1 MAPLK
6 RVKSLS
12 LLAESTVVN
21 MLSKIKWEWDMKDD
35 DEDDEKHKIIHK
47 LQAYFN
53 EYTNGNTSDQILQS
67 CCAHFDRHREENVLA
82 LAVRVVLHRDTV
94 RTFKP
99 CGHDINIFELDRKL
113 KEDTI
118 VGIKEFLF
126 R

>member
-53 EYTNGNTSDQILQS
+53 EYTNAQCKFGEYLG
-67 CCAHFDRHREENVLA
+67 A
-82 LAVRVVLHRDTV
+82 LWRQLTK
-94 RTFKP
+94 TEIFPPFMNLMLYYMFKL
-99 CGHDINIFELDRKL
+99 DIFS
-113 KEDTI
+113 
-118 VGIKEFLF
+118 GS
-126 R
+126 